1 MFQDISMVEFED
13 PYFLTNVSDFYLG
26 ANASWNST
34 IELAEGERLVNVTSE
49 MDIAYAIP
57 LYGYCMPF
65 LLVVTIVA
73 NTLIV
78 VVLSKRHMRTPTNA
92 VLMAMALSDMFTLLF
107 PAPWLFYMY
116 TFGNHYK
123 PLSPVGACYA
133 WRAMNDIIPG
143 LFHTA
148 SIWLTLA
155 LAVQRYIY
163 VCHAPMA
170 RTWCTMPNVLK
181 GVVFISI
188 CATLH
193 QSPRFFELVYEPT
206 TIRWGDQNNVVVC
219 KVKLADWIEHG
230 LTPDVYYTIY
240 FLFRVIFVH
249 ALPCISLVALNL
261 LLFKALRKAQIKRNK
276 LFKENRKGDCKK
288 LRDSNCTTLM
298 LIVVVTVFLFTE
310 IPLAVVTVLHI
321 ISSSIKEILDYH
333 VANILIL
340 FTNFFIILSYPINF
354 AIYCGMSR
362 DERPKWSRQLQV
374 FLGKRP
380 EDQYKRNCSVRLSID
395 RTTMGLFK
403 SKDAYHDAFT
413 INLEVSFQHKCRI
426 YHPKNPEISN

>member
-1 MFQDISMVEFED
+1 MAELEELNF
-13 PYFLTNVSDFYLG
+13 TNRSDFGPNGTYVIVDQNETVILG
-26 ANASWNST
+26 
-34 IELAEGERLVNVTSE
+34 EGERLVNVTSE
-49 MDIAYAIP
+49 MDIAYAVP

-163 VCHAPMA
+163 VCHAPVA
-170 RTWCTMPNVLK
+170 RTWCTMPRVLK
-181 GVVFISI
+181 GVAVISI

-206 TIRWGDQNNVVVC
+206 TIRWGGQNNVQVC
-219 KVKLADWIEHG
+219 KVRVADWIEHG
-230 LTPDVYYTIY
+230 LSPNVYYTFY

-249 ALPCISLVALNL
+249 ALPCVSLVVLNL

-276 LFKENRKGDCKK
+276 LFKENRKGDCKR

-321 ISSSIKEILDYH
+321 ISSSIKEILDYR

-362 DERPKWSRQLQV
+362 QFRETFKELFIRGAVQV
-374 FLGKRP
+374 TR
-380 EDQYKRNCSVRLSID
+380 RNGAGSSKYSLVNGP
-395 RTTMGLFK
+395 RTSTNETVL
-403 SKDAYHDAFT
+403 
-413 INLEVSFQHKCRI
+413 
-426 YHPKNPEISN
+426 